1 MHHVSIKWWQI
12 EQTMP
17 CMLLC
22 WTGYP
27 NRLLDY
33 VSSQKHSS
41 NTLSSPLLLK
51 IYINK
56 PASHCRPILS
66 WWMVA
71 EKPMEEKAAISYIS
85 SVTSIPWCQ
94 MTLSKN
100 SLSTSKKSWKT
111 EDHKKWQEMKFPPA
125 ATSSRKDTKARKPN
139 WFVPILNHL
148 TINLQLKKTVSS
160 TPTIK

>member
-51 IYINK
+51 SISTNQPVIAGLFCLGEWSRRNQWKRKQPYCIF
-56 PASHCRPILS
+56 PQSRQSHDVKWLYRKIHSPHPRRVERQRTI
-66 WWMVA
+66 
-71 EKPMEEKAAISYIS
+71 
-85 SVTSIPWCQ
+85 
-94 MTLSKN
+94 KN
-100 SLSTSKKSWKT
+100 
-111 EDHKKWQEMKFPPA
+111 DKKWNFHQPQLQAGKKRRQENRIDSF
-125 ATSSRKDTKARKPN
+125 
-139 WFVPILNHL
+139 
-148 TINLQLKKTVSS
+148 QSS
-160 TPTIK
+160 TISPSICS